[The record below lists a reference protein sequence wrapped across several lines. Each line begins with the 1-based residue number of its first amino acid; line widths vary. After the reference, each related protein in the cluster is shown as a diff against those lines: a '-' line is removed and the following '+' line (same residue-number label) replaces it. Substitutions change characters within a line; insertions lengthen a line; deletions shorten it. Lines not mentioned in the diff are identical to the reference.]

1 VPEVSGSGA
10 AAVPRIL
17 DPLPWYLRLAL
28 RRIAADRRGG
38 WQILRLADRLGL
50 IAGRA
55 SPFPLPGGG
64 GTVLTPYSWLGGYTA
79 SGFASYEPDAIAS
92 MARAIDAMNAPAVL
106 VDAGADVGI
115 YARLLL
121 ARTRKV
127 ARVVAFEPNAD
138 SIGLLRLN
146 LRDAGVPAEI
156 LEQGVSDRDG
166 FATLVRRHEGDDHA
180 GYLAPAASG
189 IPLRRIDGI
198 GIAPGGSLAIKL
210 DVEGAELAALQGA
223 REAIAGAAQV
233 AVQFEAHR
241 EVMARTGID
250 PIDCARLLQSI
261 RPFRFTR
268 CEERTRDVA
277 EGLDLG
283 RPFFDQVPDFKIV
296 DVVAVSL

>member
-1 VPEVSGSGA
+1 M
-10 AAVPRIL
+10 PRIV

-28 RRIAADRRGG
+28 QRIAANRRGG

-55 SPFPLPGGG
+55 SPFPLPGGAG
-64 GTVLTPYSWLGGYTA
+64 AVLTPYSWLGGYTA
-79 SGFASYEPDAIAS
+79 SGFASYEPDAIAG
-92 MARAIDAMNAPAVL
+92 MARAIDAMRAPAVL

-121 ARTRKV
+121 AQTRKI

-146 LRDAGVPAEI
+146 LRDAGVPVEL
-156 LEQGVSDRDG
+156 LEAGVSDRDG

-189 IPLRRIDGI
+189 IPLRRIDGL
-198 GIAPGGSLAIKL
+198 GIAPGGSLAMKL

-223 REAIAGAAQV
+223 RDTIAGAAQV
-233 AVQFEAHR
+233 AIQFEAHR
-241 EVMARTGID
+241 DVMARTGID

-261 RPFRFTR
+261 RSFRFTR

-277 EGLDLG
+277 EGLELA
-283 RPFFDQVPDFKIV
+283 RPFFDQAPEFKIV

>member
-1 VPEVSGSGA
+1 M
-10 AAVPRIL
+10 PRIV
-17 DPLPWYLRLAL
+17 DPVPWYVRLAL
-28 RRIAADRRGG
+28 RRIRADRRGG

-50 IAGRA
+50 LAGRA
-55 SPFPLPGGG
+55 SPFPLPGGAG
-64 GTVLTPYSWLGGYTA
+64 AVLAPYSWLGGYTA
-79 SGFASYEPDAIAS
+79 TGFASYEPDAIAA
-92 MARAIDAMNAPAVL
+92 MARTIDAMEAPAVL
-106 VDAGADVGI
+106 IDAGADVGI

-121 ARTRKV
+121 AQTRKI

-146 LRDAGVPAEI
+146 LRDAGVTAEL
-156 LEQGVSDRDG
+156 LEAGVSDRDG

-189 IPLRRIDGI
+189 IPLRRIDGL
-198 GIAPGGSLAIKL
+198 GIAPGSSLAIKL

-223 REAIAGAAQV
+223 RDTIAGAGQV
-233 AVQFEAHR
+233 AIQFEAHR

-250 PIDCARLLQSI
+250 PVDCARLLQSI

-268 CEERTRDVA
+268 CEERTRGVA
-277 EGLDLG
+277 DGLDLG
-283 RPFFDQVPDFKIV
+283 RPFFDQAPDFKIV